1 MALQNTP
8 FVTIP
13 EIESKQFRV
22 VARGYDQRE
31 VDEFLDT
38 ICDEIERLE
47 GVLDDLKRQVAYANA
62 QTRKAEAASGM
73 VAPAW
78 KTADTAAAEPVQ
90 PQSANGNFQD
100 ILEMAQRVKEQTIA
114 DAEAKAKEIVEN
126 AEAEAAARLGGLT
139 DEKWHLEAAVAELKR
154 SAREYKD
161 KFAAL
166 LQEHQ
171 KALESAA
178 EL

>member
-47 GVLDDLKRQVAYANA
+47 GVLEDMNRQLAYANA
-62 QTRKAEAASGM
+62 QTRKAEAAAGA

-78 KTADTAAAEPVQ
+78 KMAEPEPVEPAA
-90 PQSANGNFQD
+90 PQASGNFQD

-114 DAEAKAKEIVEN
+114 DAKMKAKEIVEN
-126 AEAEAAARLGGLT
+126 AEAEATARLGSLT
-139 DEKWHLEAAVAELKR
+139 DEKWRLEAAVADLKR
-154 SAREYKD
+154 SAREYKE

-166 LQEHQ
+166 LASH
-171 KALESAA
+171 K
-178 EL
+178 ELLDKTDDL

>member
-38 ICDEIERLE
+38 ICDELERLE
-47 GVLDDLKRQVAYANA
+47 GELAGMNRQLAYANA
-62 QTRKAEAASGM
+62 QTRKAEAAAGT

-78 KTADTAAAEPVQ
+78 KMAEPEPAEPAA
-90 PQSANGNFQD
+90 PQAGGNFQD

-114 DAEAKAKEIVEN
+114 DAQKKAQEIIDS
-126 AEAEAAARLGGLT
+126 AEAEAAARLGSLT
-139 DEKWHLEAAVAELKR
+139 DERQRLEIAVAELKQ
-154 SAREYKD
+154 SAREYRE

-166 LQEHQ
+166 LREHQ
-171 KALESAA
+171 DALDAAA

>member
-38 ICDEIERLE
+38 ICDELERLE
-47 GVLDDLKRQVAYANA
+47 GELAGMNRQLAYANA
-62 QTRKAEAASGM
+62 QTRKAEAAAGT

-78 KTADTAAAEPVQ
+78 KMTEPEPAEPAA
-90 PQSANGNFQD
+90 PQAGGNFQD

-114 DAEAKAKEIVEN
+114 DAQKKAKEIVEG
-126 AEAEAAARLGGLT
+126 AEAEAAARLGSLT
-139 DEKWHLEAAVAELKR
+139 DEKWRLEAAVADLKR
-154 SAREYKD
+154 SAREYKE

-166 LQEHQ
+166 LASH
-171 KALESAA
+171 K
-178 EL
+178 ELLDRTDDL